1 MICLAGGLALLPAAR
16 AQDAAAARLEQQ
28 DAEERYRR
36 LNATVEECQATLE
49 AQRKRLDALVSEIR
63 GLREDLARA
72 ATKDSIVGRE
82 EFRQLAET
90 VREIDQKREADK
102 RLILEEIAKLAK
114 APVAPQ
120 PRVEKKATPESSAK
134 PARDENGYEHTV
146 KSGETVSA
154 IVNAFRDQG
163 VKVTLKQVLD
173 ANPGLNPNK
182 LKVGQKIFIPEPK
195 P

>member
-1 MICLAGGLALLPAAR
+1 MICLAGSLALLPVAR
-16 AQDAAAARLEQQ
+16 AQDAATARLEQQ

-49 AQRKRLDALVSEIR
+49 AQRKRLDALVTEIR
-63 GLREDLARA
+63 TLREELARA
-72 ATKDSIVGRE
+72 ATRE
-82 EFRQLAET
+82 STVSRDEFRQLAET
-90 VREIDQKREADK
+90 VRDVDQKREADK

-114 APVAPQ
+114 TPVAPP
-120 PRVEKKATPESSAK
+120 PRVEKKTTPETPAK
-134 PARDENGYEHTV
+134 PARDENGYEHIV
-146 KSGETVSA
+146 KSGETISA
-154 IVNAFRDQG
+154 IVAAFREQG

-173 ANPGLNPNK
+173 ANPGLNPTK